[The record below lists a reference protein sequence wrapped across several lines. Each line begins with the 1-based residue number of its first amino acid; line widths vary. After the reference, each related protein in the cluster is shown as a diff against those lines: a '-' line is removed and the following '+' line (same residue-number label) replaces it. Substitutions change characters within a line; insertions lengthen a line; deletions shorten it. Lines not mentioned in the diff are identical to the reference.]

1 MKKTFLAALV
11 AFTAAF
17 TAPQKSEAVIIA
29 AGRSSEPG
37 FFALDFTDNA
47 LVNLA
52 ICVLVL
58 PICTLDEKAPQGPMN
73 SSAVLL
79 ANGYSP
85 EEAQVIVR
93 DQKYVFQALA
103 SKKLSLKMSKTDTV
117 ESLRKDLE
125 TVAPG
130 VSNSYL
136 NFLIQNR

>member
-11 AFTAAF
+11 AFIAAF

-29 AGRSSEPG
+29 AGISSDPG
-37 FFALDFTDNA
+37 FFTLDFTDNA
-47 LVNLA
+47 LANLA

-58 PICTLDEKAPQGPMN
+58 PICALDEKAPNGPMN

-85 EEAQVIVR
+85 EEAQMIVR
-93 DQKYVFQALA
+93 DQKYVFQSLA
-103 SKKLSLKMSKTDTV
+103 SKKLSLKLTKNDTV
-117 ESLRKDLE
+117 ESLRSELE
-125 TVAPG
+125 VVAPG